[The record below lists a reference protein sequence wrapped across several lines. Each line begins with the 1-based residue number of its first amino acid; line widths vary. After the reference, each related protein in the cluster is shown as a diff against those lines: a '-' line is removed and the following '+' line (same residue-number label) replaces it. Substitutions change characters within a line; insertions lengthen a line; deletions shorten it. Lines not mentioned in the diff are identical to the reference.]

1 MSRANR
7 GTVMILDAA
16 GEPAALEVGHG
27 RQVGVSLG
35 GAETRP
41 ARPVDLRAV
50 VVVVVARGGV
60 GGVLLVRVGAV
71 DLGVVLAVPG

>member
-1 MSRANR
+1 
-7 GTVMILDAA
+7 MILDAA

-27 RQVGVSLG
+27 RQVRVSLG

-60 GGVLLVRVGAV
+60 GRVLLVRVRAV